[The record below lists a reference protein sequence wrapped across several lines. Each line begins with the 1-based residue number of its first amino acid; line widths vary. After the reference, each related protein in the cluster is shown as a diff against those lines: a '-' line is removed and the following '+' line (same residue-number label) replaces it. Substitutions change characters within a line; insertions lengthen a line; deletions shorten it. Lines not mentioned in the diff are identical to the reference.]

1 MDAFLARHVSDPRN
15 QLCIPHSQLES
26 REPPPLWSPP
36 TEAVLE
42 RFNASAKPAGP
53 QTRSKAGSNAG
64 STKKK
69 KKRKRSKAG
78 SKAGSVTSDGSDG
91 GSCWSK

>member
-1 MDAFLARHVSDPRN
+1 MQAYLARHVADPRN

-36 TEAVLE
+36 TEALVE
-42 RFNASAKPAGP
+42 RFCASAKYAGP
-53 QTRSKAGSNAG
+53 QTRSKAGSKAG
-64 STKKK
+64 SKKAK

-78 SKAGSVTSDGSDG
+78 SKAGSVTSDGTDN
-91 GSCWSK
+91 GSCWSG